1 MTGCNKRFNI
11 RITPKTRT
19 VLILTGSIFVAAIIA
34 LYLTSPL
41 IAKRAIR
48 QKIKEVENER
58 NVAIQIGDLSVKPT
72 SNFGTFNIGI
82 HDLVVCDKQAE
93 VAFLQAPKLNAKVQ
107 ALKAF
112 RRATI
117 LRSLES
123 KQISM
128 HLVKQGSSTNYAFL
142 KSQSEGAKTERD
154 YRKTLTGLIEKV
166 GDIAPQRL
174 DIDRMTVVT
183 DIDSVHVR
191 YVLRGLNLR
200 GGKGTGKMSI
210 QQQGESAEQW
220 TIACAIDSKRQT
232 YDGVLERTGAD
243 TLTGA
248 LPFLRHLNKFD
259 VQLHQA
265 HGRFTM
271 GESGKKGT
279 HCTLSGSIRN
289 LQCQHHYLA
298 DEPVRID
305 SLGGNLDLIVRAKSI
320 ALDSTSTIRLN
331 RATLHPHIE
340 YVNDK
345 SKHIILKIN
354 EKDRETEPLFA
365 SLPRH
370 LFQIIPNMRIE
381 GKMDFSCLLDCD
393 FGNLDSLKFDFNF
406 RNQERSVRI
415 TEGLG
420 EITRFNEQFE
430 YTFYDHGEP
439 VRNLWVGPNNP
450 YFCPSYQI
458 PDLLKQAILA
468 SEDGAFF
475 VHNGFCK
482 SAMQQALID
491 DIKAGKMRRGGS
503 TITMQLVKNLFLS
516 RKKVLTR
523 KFEEM
528 LLVWMIEDQH
538 LISKER
544 LFEIYVNII
553 EWAPGVIGIGEA
565 SEFYFHK
572 RPHELTMPECIYLAT
587 LIRAPKHYAST
598 LNPDGS
604 VTDVKRSELEFVAD
618 RMVTREFMTEAQR
631 ANFDSNVKTVIRR
644 SEN

>member
-72 SNFGTFNIGI
+72 SNFGSFNIQLQ
-82 HDLVVCDKQAE
+82 DLVVRDKQAQE
-93 VAFLQAPKLNAKVQ
+93 TFLQSPELSMNVQ

-112 RRATI
+112 KRATI

-123 KQISM
+123 DQIDI
-128 HLVKQGSSTNYAFL
+128 HLVRQGERTNYAFL
-142 KSQSEGAKTERD
+142 KSQSEGAKAERD
-154 YRKTLTGLIEKV
+154 YQKMLTGLIEKV

-220 TIACAIDSKRQT
+220 TLACAIDSKRQT

-248 LPFLRHLNKFD
+248 LPFLTHLNKFD
-259 VQLHQA
+259 VQLHRV
-265 HGRFTM
+265 HGKFTV
-271 GESGKKGT
+271 GERNKKST
-279 HCTLSGSIRN
+279 HCTLTGNIRN

-298 DEPVRID
+298 DEPIRID

-354 EKDRETEPLFA
+354 ETDRDAEPLFA

-381 GKMDFSCLLDCD
+381 GKMDFNCLLDCD

-406 RNQERSVRI
+406 RNRDRSVHI

-439 VRNLWVGPNNP
+439 VRNLWIGPNNP
-450 YFCPSYQI
+450 FFCPASQI

-503 TITMQLVKNLFLS
+503 TITMQLVKNLFLN

-544 LFEIYVNII
+544 MFEIYVNII

-598 LNPDGS
+598 LNADGS
-604 VTDVKRSELEFVAD
+604 VTNVKRSELEFVAD

-631 ANFDSNVKTVIRR
+631 SVFDANVKTVIRR

>member
-19 VLILTGSIFVAAIIA
+19 VLLIASSILVAAIIA
-34 LYLTSPL
+34 LYLSSPL
-41 IAKRAIR
+41 IAKRTIR
-48 QKIKEVENER
+48 QKVKEVEQER
-58 NVAIQIGDLSVKPT
+58 NVTISIGNLSVKPT
-72 SNFGTFNIGI
+72 SNFGTFNIRI
-82 HDLVVCDKQAE
+82 EDLVVRDNKAQE
-93 VAFLQAPKLNAKVQ
+93 VFLQSPSLSTKVQ

-112 RRATI
+112 KRATI

-123 KQISM
+123 DQIDI
-128 HLVKQGSSTNYAFL
+128 HLVRQGERTNYAFL
-142 KSQSEGAKTERD
+142 KSKSGGKVESNYQKRLTGILEKIGDISPEQLRVS
-154 YRKTLTGLIEKV
+154 TLTVI
-166 GDIAPQRL
+166 
-174 DIDRMTVVT
+174 T
-183 DIDSVHVR
+183 DIDSTHVR
-191 YVLRGLNLR
+191 YDLRGLNLR

-248 LPFLRHLNKFD
+248 LPFLTHLNKFD
-259 VQLHQA
+259 VQLHRV
-265 HGRFTM
+265 HGKFTV
-271 GESGKKGT
+271 GERNKKST
-279 HCTLSGSIRN
+279 HCTLTGNIRN

-298 DEPVRID
+298 DEPIRID
-305 SLGGNLDLIVRAKSI
+305 SLGGDLNLIVRAKSI

-354 EKDRETEPLFA
+354 ETDRDAEPLFA
-365 SLPRH
+365 SLPDR
-370 LFQIIPNMRIE
+370 LFQIIPHMKIE

-406 RNQERSVRI
+406 RNRERSVRI

-503 TITMQLVKNLFLS
+503 TITMQLVKNLFLN

-544 LFEIYVNII
+544 MFEIYVNII

-598 LNPDGS
+598 LNADGS
-604 VTDVKRSELEFVAD
+604 ITDVKREELEFVAD
-618 RMVTREFMTEAQR
+618 RMVIREFMTEAQR
-631 ANFDSNVKTVIRR
+631 SVFDANVKTVIRR
-644 SEN
+644 NDN

>member
-72 SNFGTFNIGI
+72 SNFGSFNIQLQ
-82 HDLVVCDKQAE
+82 DLVVRDKQAQE
-93 VAFLQAPKLNAKVQ
+93 TFLQSPELSMNVQ

-112 RRATI
+112 KRATI

-123 KQISM
+123 DQIDI
-128 HLVKQGSSTNYAFL
+128 HLVRQGEHTNYAFL
-142 KSQSEGAKTERD
+142 KSKSGGKVERD
-154 YRKTLTGLIEKV
+154 YQKMLTGILEKIGDISPEQLRVNTLTVI
-166 GDIAPQRL
+166 
-174 DIDRMTVVT
+174 T
-183 DIDSVHVR
+183 DIDSTHVR
-191 YVLRGLNLR
+191 YDLRGLNLR

-248 LPFLRHLNKFD
+248 LPFLTHLNKFD
-259 VQLHQA
+259 VQLHRV
-265 HGRFTM
+265 HGKFTV
-271 GESGKKGT
+271 GERNKKST
-279 HCTLSGSIRN
+279 HCTLTGNIRN

-298 DEPVRID
+298 DEPIRID
-305 SLGGNLDLIVRAKSI
+305 SLGGDLNLIVRAKSI
-320 ALDSTSTIRLN
+320 ALDSTSSIRLN

-340 YVNDK
+340 YIKDK

-354 EKDRETEPLFA
+354 ETDRDAEPLFA
-365 SLPRH
+365 SLPDH
-370 LFQIIPNMRIE
+370 LFQIIPNMKIE
-381 GKMDFSCLLDCD
+381 GAMDYHCLLDCD
-393 FGNLDSLKFDFNF
+393 FGCLDSLKFDFGMVN
-406 RNQERSVRI
+406 RGRSIRI
-415 TEGLG
+415 VEGLG

-439 VRNLWVGPNNP
+439 VRNLWIGPNNP
-450 YFCPSYQI
+450 FFCPSYQI

-503 TITMQLVKNLFLS
+503 TITMQLVKNLFLN

-523 KFEEM
+523 KFEEI

-544 LFEIYVNII
+544 MFEIYVNII

-598 LNPDGS
+598 LNADGS
-604 VTDVKRSELEFVAD
+604 ITDIKRSELEFVAD

-631 ANFDSNVKTVIRR
+631 SVFDANVKTVIRR
-644 SEN
+644 NDN

>member
-72 SNFGTFNIGI
+72 SNFGSFNIQLQ
-82 HDLVVCDKQAE
+82 DLVVRDKQAQE
-93 VAFLQAPKLNAKVQ
+93 TFLQSPELSMNVQ

-112 RRATI
+112 KRATI

-142 KSQSEGAKTERD
+142 KNKSAGKVAERD

-248 LPFLRHLNKFD
+248 LPFLTHLNKFD
-259 VQLHQA
+259 VQLHRV
-265 HGRFTM
+265 HGKFTV
-271 GESGKKGT
+271 GERNKKST
-279 HCTLSGSIRN
+279 HCTLTGNIDN

-298 DEPVRID
+298 DEPVHID
-305 SLGGNLDLIVRAKSI
+305 SIGGNLNLAIGAKSI
-320 ALDSTSTIRLN
+320 VIDSTSTIRLN
-331 RATLHPHIE
+331 RAELHPRIE
-340 YVNDK
+340 YTHNK
-345 SKHIILKIN
+345 SKHIRFNIN
-354 EKDRETEPLFA
+354 EKDRNAEPLFA
-365 SLPRH
+365 SLPEH
-370 LFQIIPNMRIE
+370 LFQTIPKMKIE
-381 GKMDFSCLLDCD
+381 GAMDYHCLLDCD
-393 FGNLDSLKFDFNF
+393 FGCLDSLKFDFGMVN
-406 RNQERSVRI
+406 RGRSIRI
-415 TEGLG
+415 VEGLG

-439 VRNLWVGPNNP
+439 VRNLWIGPNNP
-450 YFCPSYQI
+450 YFCPSHQI
-458 PDLLKQAILA
+458 PELLKQAILA

-491 DIKAGKMRRGGS
+491 DLKAGKMRRGGS

-572 RPHELTMPECIYLAT
+572 RPHELTMPECIYLAS

-598 LNPDGS
+598 LYADGS
-604 VTDVKRSELEFVAD
+604 ITDIKRSELEFVAD